1 MTATLSS
8 TVRDKS
14 RGVVAGVTLT
24 LSSPEKGFTRTF
36 TTKPDGTYV
45 FSLLPPGTYALGLE

>member
-14 RGVVAGVTLT
+14 GGVVPGATVT
-24 LSSPEKGFTRTF
+24 LSSPEKGFTQTF

-45 FSLLPPGTYALGLE
+45 FSLLPPGTYTLRVE